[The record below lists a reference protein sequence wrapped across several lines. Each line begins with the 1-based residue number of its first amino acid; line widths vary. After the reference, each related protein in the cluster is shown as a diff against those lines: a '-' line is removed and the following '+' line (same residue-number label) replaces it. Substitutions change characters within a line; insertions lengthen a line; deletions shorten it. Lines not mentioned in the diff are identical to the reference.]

1 MKTIIVTIEV
11 YDDSKVEDVERAVS
25 AGLDNNGI
33 DCIYNVEEVTETEEP
48 VTEEAAEQEIIGKL
62 ENNTA
67 VKRNWNR
74 KVQKYNVEEVL
85 GGMQMRNIIYFDE
98 KVSVE
103 EYVKKEISKNGGTQS
118 NALKSELIS
127 LCDTNGIEY
136 DKKIKKEDLFDLLI
150 NNGVSYKY
158 LAGLFGVGVSS
169 QVYQKSFN
177 ITHKD
182 VKRLERKGILKK

>member
-1 MKTIIVTIEV
+1 
-11 YDDSKVEDVERAVS
+11 
-25 AGLDNNGI
+25 
-33 DCIYNVEEVTETEEP
+33 
-48 VTEEAAEQEIIGKL
+48 
-62 ENNTA
+62 
-67 VKRNWNR
+67 
-74 KVQKYNVEEVL
+74 
-85 GGMQMRNIIYFDE
+85 MRNIIYFDE
-98 KVSVE
+98 KLSIE

-136 DKKIKKEDLFDLLI
+136 DKKMKKEDLFDLLI
-150 NNGVSYKY
+150 NNGISYKY

-182 VKRLERKGILKK
+182 VKRLERKGILGSGISIN